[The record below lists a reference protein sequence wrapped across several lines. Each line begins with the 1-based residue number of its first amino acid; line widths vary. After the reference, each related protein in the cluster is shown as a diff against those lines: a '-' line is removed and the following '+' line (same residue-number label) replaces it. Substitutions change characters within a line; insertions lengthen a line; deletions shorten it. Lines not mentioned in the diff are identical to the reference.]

1 MIKKRLPIFLLY
13 KTGEEDVSAD
23 ANANINEDKK
33 VASWWKSWSPE
44 TQAIDIAKKF
54 TGTLN
59 PVDAAKRLKGNT
71 QKW

>member
-33 VASWWKSWSPE
+33 VASW
-44 TQAIDIAKKF
+44 
-54 TGTLN
+54 
-59 PVDAAKRLKGNT
+59 
-71 QKW
+71 